1 MLPQPPKQSL
11 KPEVKF
17 YPELQEEDAE
27 EVTQCE
33 QF

>member
-17 YPELQEEDAE
+17 YPELQEDAE

-33 QF
+33 HF

>member
-33 QF
+33 HF